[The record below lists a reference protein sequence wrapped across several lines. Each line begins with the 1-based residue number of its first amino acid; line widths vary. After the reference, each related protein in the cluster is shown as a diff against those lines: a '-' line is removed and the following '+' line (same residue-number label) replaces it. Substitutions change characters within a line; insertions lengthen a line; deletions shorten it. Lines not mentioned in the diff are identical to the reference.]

1 MVERHTTRRSAR
13 RWAWIA
19 VGFGVWVIGGTFL
32 VVRALTR
39 GDATDVGISPYHA
52 VAYAGLLFL
61 ALLTVAR
68 GLIAVRR
75 GHSWT
80 AAYPPGFGALGA
92 GAGVLLAYVVADVAW
107 REGVGI
113 GPGIEGG
120 FAPSRV
126 LLAVGLVLVGGT
138 ALRAAIALG
147 DPRLRWPAAI
157 SAGLVMAALASPGGL
172 HPALS
177 PWIERPSTLEPQAE
191 VWVMDADGRRQTR
204 LIEPDE
210 GTGLGNPVWSPDGSR
225 IAYVRFSG
233 LGAGSPTRE
242 ADIWVA
248 DADGGNARVLVG
260 DPGWQWFPRWSPDG
274 AWIAYTQEASG
285 GPWMNSGPVG
295 PVPGQGPQGPDFA
308 ATGEAARPEADLWRI
323 RSDGV
328 GPAVRLTDAPGD
340 DRSATWSPDGRRLAF
355 DSTRDGHTQLYAI
368 NADGSDPVHIAEIE
382 RRGLGRVVVP
392 RWTQRRIHFRSQ
404 RRCPG
409 LGRRS

>member
-1 MVERHTTRRSAR
+1 M
-13 RWAWIA
+13 
-19 VGFGVWVIGGTFL
+19 
-32 VVRALTR
+32 
-39 GDATDVGISPYHA
+39 
-52 VAYAGLLFL
+52 
-61 ALLTVAR
+61 
-68 GLIAVRR
+68 
-75 GHSWT
+75 
-80 AAYPPGFGALGA
+80 
-92 GAGVLLAYVVADVAW
+92 
-107 REGVGI
+107 GI

-191 VWVMDADGRRQTR
+191 VWVMDANGRRQTR

-308 ATGEAARPEADLWRI
+308 ATGEAARPEADLWRHPVRRRRPCRAADRRAGRRPI
-323 RSDGV
+323 RDLVAGRPAARV
-328 GPAVRLTDAPGD
+328 RLDPRRPHAAVRDQRRWLGPGPH
-340 DRSATWSPDGRRLAF
+340 RG
-355 DSTRDGHTQLYAI
+355 
-368 NADGSDPVHIAEIE
+368 IE

-392 RWTQRRIHFRSQ
+392 RWTQRRIHLRSQ